1 VTVGA
6 VLGYDAVNDPRVQ
19 MDDLARHLEA
29 LLFLAPRPLPVGE
42 LAMACTADEEAVRQG
57 LLELQTEYRPGRHGM
72 ALTEVGGG
80 FTFRVERD
88 CEAAVRRLTGSRAQE
103 ELSPALLETLSVAAY
118 LQPTTRAE
126 VAQVRGVSSEWALAA
141 LVERGLI
148 EESGRAETPG
158 APILYRT
165 TPRFLK
171 LFGLRALT
179 DLPALAQFALS
190 ADDVEEIR
198 ARLVANAARRSP

>member
-1 VTVGA
+1 MPWTTLA
-6 VLGYDAVNDPRVQ
+6 HT
-19 MDDLARHLEA
+19 MEDLARHLEA
-29 LLFLAPRPLPVGE
+29 LLFLAPRPLPVAE
-42 LAMACTADEEAVRQG
+42 LAGACAIDEAAVRQS
-57 LLELQTEYRPGRHGM
+57 LLELEAEYQPGRHGM
-72 ALTEVGGG
+72 ALAEVGGG

-88 CEAAVRRLTGSRAQE
+88 CEAAVRRLTGSRPEE

-118 LQPTTRAE
+118 LQPTTRAA
-126 VAQVRGVSSEWALAA
+126 VAHVRGVSSEWALAA

-171 LFGLRALT
+171 LFGLGTLA
-179 DLPALAQFALS
+179 DLPPLAEFALS
-190 ADDVEEIR
+190 SSDVEEIR
-198 ARLVANAARRSP
+198 TRLMANAVRRSP

>member
-1 VTVGA
+1 VTTGA
-6 VLGYDAVNDPRVQ
+6 VLRYDAVSDACAQ
-19 MDDLARHLEA
+19 MEDLTRHLEA
-29 LLFLAPRPLPVGE
+29 LLFLAPRPLPADE
-42 LAMACTADEEAVRQG
+42 LAAACEAEESAVRQS
-57 LLELQTEYRPGRHGM
+57 LVELQSEYGPGRHGV

-80 FTFRVERD
+80 YTFRVESD
-88 CEAAVRRLTGSRAQE
+88 CEAVVRRLTGSRPEE
-103 ELSPALLETLSVAAY
+103 ELSPALLETLGVAAY

-148 EESGRAETPG
+148 EESGRADTPG
-158 APILYRT
+158 APILYGT

-179 DLPALAQFALS
+179 DLPPLAEFALS
-190 ADDVEEIR
+190 AGDVEEIR
-198 ARLVANAARRSP
+198 TRLVANAARRSP